1 MFWRLLLQ
9 SFRRQKRSK
18 LLAAAAITLGVSVAT
33 AMITIA
39 TDVGDKINREL
50 RSFGANIVVYPEES
64 ALKVNIGGVSL
75 KPAGSEEYLKE
86 SDLPRIKGI
95 FWRHNILAFAPFLTV
110 QTSAATSEGSEP
122 VELVGTYFS
131 KSLTYGDE
139 TFTTGVRSTNPLWR
153 VEGRWPNEGD
163 ASTELLVGAELAKQL
178 QVRPG
183 DSVQLGGRNS
193 VARKFL
199 VSGILSA
206 GGEQDKQLWAPLHL
220 AQQIGGL
227 PGAVGSIMVSAL
239 TKPEDAFARRDP
251 RTMSPDV
258 RDRWYCSPYANS
270 IAFQLSEAI
279 PHAHAEQIRQVAQSE
294 GKILSRIQ
302 GLMLLIAL
310 AALLA
315 AALAVFAALAT
326 AVMERRREVGL
337 MKAIGATRGS
347 VAALFLAEGTALG
360 IIGGLVGFGLGA
372 WLARRIGQAV
382 FGSSMEAQPA
392 LLPLVLLLAVLLVAV
407 ASASLVRRAA
417 NLDPATVLRGD
428 L

>member
-1 MFWRLLLQ
+1 M
-9 SFRRQKRSK
+9 
-18 LLAAAAITLGVSVAT
+18 AT

-39 TDVGDKINREL
+39 TDVGDKINHEL

-64 ALKVNIGGVSL
+64 TLKVNVGGVSL
-75 KPAGSEEYLKE
+75 KPASAEQYLKE
-86 SDLPRIKGI
+86 ADLARMKGI

-110 QTSAATSEGSEP
+110 ETSVATPNGSKP
-122 VELVGTYFS
+122 VELVGTYFA
-131 KSLTYGDE
+131 KTLTYGDE
-139 TFTTGVRSTNPLWR
+139 TFTTGVHFTNPLWR
-153 VEGRWPNEGD
+153 VEGRWPSED
-163 ASTELLVGAELAKQL
+163 EASTELLVGAELAKQL
-178 QVRPG
+178 EVSPG
-183 DSVQLGGRNS
+183 DSVQVGGRNFL
-193 VARKFL
+193 ARRFL

-220 AQQIGGL
+220 AQQMANL
-227 PGAVGSIMVSAL
+227 RGAVGSITVSAL

-270 IAFQLSEAI
+270 IAFQLGEAI

-315 AALAVFAALAT
+315 ASLAVFASLAT
-326 AVMERRREVGL
+326 SVMERRREVGL
-337 MKAIGATRGS
+337 MKAIGATRSS
-347 VAALFLAEGTALG
+347 VAALFLAEGTVLG
-360 IIGGLVGFGLGA
+360 VIGGLVGFGLGA
-372 WLARRIGQAV
+372 WLADRIGQAV

-392 LLPLVLLLAVLLVAV
+392 LLPVVLLLAVLLVAV
-407 ASASLVRRAA
+407 ASATLVRRAA

>member
-1 MFWRLLLQ
+1 
-9 SFRRQKRSK
+9 
-18 LLAAAAITLGVSVAT
+18 
-33 AMITIA
+33 MITIA

-75 KPAGSEEYLKE
+75 KPASSEKYLKE

-95 FWRHNILAFAPFLTV
+95 FWRHNILAFAPFLAV
-110 QTSAATSEGSEP
+110 PTSVATSEGSNL
-122 VELVGTYFS
+122 VELVGTYFA
-131 KSLTYGDE
+131 KPLTYGGE
-139 TFTTGVRSTNPLWR
+139 TFTTGVHFTNPLWK
-153 VEGRWPNEGD
+153 VEGRWPQEYD

-178 QVRPG
+178 DVRPG
-183 DSVQLGGRNS
+183 DSVQVGGGNF
-193 VARKFL
+193 APRKFL

-206 GGEQDKQLWAPLHL
+206 SGEQLWAPLHL
-220 AQQIGGL
+220 AQQMASL
-227 PGAVGSIMVSAL
+227 PGAVGSITVSAL

-302 GLMLLIAL
+302 GLMFLIAL

-326 AVMERRREVGL
+326 AVTERRREVGL

-347 VAALFLAEGTALG
+347 VAALFLAEGTVLG
-360 IIGGLVGFGLGA
+360 VIGGLVGFGLGA
-372 WLARRIGQAV
+372 WLAGRIGQAV

-392 LLPLVLLLAVLLVAV
+392 LLPVVLLLAVLLVAV
-407 ASASLVRRAA
+407 ASATLVRRAA